1 MKAPYGYVMGMLGE
15 YLCRC
20 QLLHGRAWGGF
31 LFAIGVVSEGEK
43 QGWGR
48 LPSHS
53 KEITATIARLD
64 TYITIIATKIWILL

>member
-1 MKAPYGYVMGMLGE
+1 MGE
-15 YLCRC
+15 R
-20 QLLHGRAWGGF
+20 GGFF

-43 QGWGR
+43 QGWDR

-53 KEITATIARLD
+53 KETTATIARLD